1 MSSTSSTVDVVEPEV
16 LPPERVEQSG
26 SGPETDSDGGP
37 PSRRVVDP
45 DRRRFV
51 RAAVAGVAVVTP
63 LYLWVLWDL
72 WGGTADVVRH
82 VAPANFYALQA
93 RAMLHGHLYLPKNSL
108 GIEAFLHDG
117 HQYTYFGLFPSLIR
131 IPYVLLVSQTYYMD
145 FTPFALLAAWLM
157 TAVAAA
163 MLLWRL
169 RMVLRGPVALGR
181 GEAVSY
187 GVLMA
192 TICGGSVLVELAA
205 SPFVYNED
213 FAWSVA
219 LTTASLLALLGMIER
234 ASWRGVASC
243 AVLVTCTNL
252 DRTPTGYATVIGALL
267 VAAWLRTGKAGE
279 QARRFALPLALVGIG
294 ALAVNAGVTYVKFG
308 LPFGLPMADQV
319 WAHLN
324 AHRRYFL
331 KANGGKAFSFAFLPS
346 TLLAYF
352 DPLSLH
358 VSSVFPFFSRP
369 ASPARALGVVLDETY
384 RTTSYPASMPLLFL
398 LALWGVVTAFR
409 PRPLPGATGLR
420 LLLLTAT
427 AGGAGVVLW
436 GYIADRYMADML
448 PFFILA
454 SGIGLIDVWRRLS
467 ARPRR
472 FRLPGIGALGALA
485 VFGVAVN
492 VAIASG
498 QSLQFTRA
506 QTYRLVSAEH
516 SLTPGAL
523 AGQVRHGTTLPY
535 YAPAGTV
542 FAMDNCSGL
551 YLSTGE
557 RFANVPG
564 QQLEHST
571 WLPVEQAGPLNHAID
586 VQFNQL
592 PDAMSGPVT
601 ILSFGRSTL
610 QLVHVG
616 GDRVRVEVHHLGA
629 KNVDFPTTKGWTF
642 TVQKFGIYR
651 FEVMTDPN
659 LQSIVVD
666 WFGTKYLGHYLPGRG
681 PAVVHTTPNPLNPA
695 LRPPVAVTDV
705 TPKAPSMAL
714 CRTLLRSAEHR

>member
-1 MSSTSSTVDVVEPEV
+1 MLTGNAGEHA
-16 LPPERVEQSG
+16 
-26 SGPETDSDGGP
+26 GPEADAPSAP
-37 PSRRVVDP
+37 PPPRRVADP
-45 DRRRFV
+45 ARRRFT

-72 WGGTADVVRH
+72 WGGTVDVVRH
-82 VAPANFYALQA
+82 VAPSDFYELQA
-93 RAMLHGHLYLPKNSL
+93 RAMLHGHLYVPKGSL
-108 GIEAFLHDG
+108 GIEAFVHAG
-117 HQYTYFGLFPSLIR
+117 HQFTYFGLFPSLIR
-131 IPYVLLVSQTYYMD
+131 IPTVLLVPRQFDGD
-145 FTPFALLAAWLM
+145 FTPFSLLAAWLV

-163 MLLWRL
+163 LLLWRL

-181 GEAVSY
+181 GEAASY
-187 GVLMA
+187 GLLMA

-205 SPFVYNED
+205 VPFVYNED

-219 LTTASLLALLGMIER
+219 LTTASLLALLGMLER

-243 AVLVTCTNL
+243 AVLITFTNL

-267 VAAWLRTGKAGE
+267 VAAWLRAGKAGTD
-279 QARRFALPLALVGIG
+279 ARRFAVPLAAVGIF

-319 WAHLN
+319 WAHVN

-369 ASPARALGVVLDETY
+369 LTPARAVGGVVLDETY

-398 LALWGVVTAFR
+398 LGLWGVVTAWR
-409 PRPLPGATGLR
+409 PRPLPGATGIR
-420 LLLLTAT
+420 LLLLTAA

-436 GYIADRYMADML
+436 GYIADRYLADLL

-454 SGIGLIDVWRRLS
+454 GGIGLIDVWRRLS

-472 FRLPGIGALGALA
+472 LRLPGLGALGALA

-498 QSLQFTRA
+498 QDLQFTRA
-506 QTYRLVSAEH
+506 QTLRLVSVQH

-523 AGQVRHGTTLPY
+523 AAQVRHGTTLPY
-535 YAPAGTV
+535 YAPAGTL

-557 RFANVPG
+557 RFVNVPG

-571 WLPVEQAGPLNHAID
+571 WLPVEQAGPLNHD
-586 VQFNQL
+586 VNVQFNQL
-592 PDAMSGPVT
+592 PDAMTGPVT
-601 ILSFGRSTL
+601 VLSYGRSTL

-616 GDRVRVEVHHLGA
+616 GDRVRVEVHRLGA
-629 KNVDFPTTKGWTF
+629 RNTDFPTTKGWTF

-651 FEVMTDPN
+651 FQVMTDPN
-659 LQSIVVD
+659 LSSIVVK
-666 WFGTKYLGHYLPGRG
+666 WFGTKYIGHYLPGHG
-681 PAVVHTTPNPLNPA
+681 PAVVHTTPNPRNPA
-695 LRPPVAVTDV
+695 LRPPVAVMNV

-714 CRTLLRSAEHR
+714 CRTLLRSTEHR

>member
-1 MSSTSSTVDVVEPEV
+1 MLVGEADEH
-16 LPPERVEQSG
+16 
-26 SGPETDSDGGP
+26 GGP
-37 PSRRVVDP
+37 LEDAPSAPKSRRRVVDP
-45 DRRRFV
+45 DRRRFT
-51 RAAVAGVAVVTP
+51 RAVVAGVAVVTP

-72 WGGTADVVRH
+72 WGGTVDVVRH

-93 RAMLHGHLYLPKNSL
+93 RAMLHGHLYVPKNTL
-108 GIEAFLHDG
+108 GIEAFVHAG
-117 HQYTYFGLFPSLIR
+117 HQYTYFGLFPSIIR
-131 IPYVLLVSQTYYMD
+131 IPFVLLASRTYYMD
-145 FTPFALLAAWLM
+145 FTPFALLAAWLL
-157 TAVAAA
+157 TAVSAAL
-163 MLLWRL
+163 LLWRL

-187 GVLMA
+187 GALMA

-205 SPFVYNED
+205 TPFVYNED

-219 LTTASLLALLGMIER
+219 LTTASLLALLGMVER

-243 AVLVTCTNL
+243 AVLITCTNL

-267 VAAWLRTGKAGE
+267 IAAWLRAGKAGTE
-279 QARRFALPLALVGIG
+279 ARRFAVPLAAVGVF

-352 DPLSLH
+352 NPLSLH

-369 ASPARALGVVLDETY
+369 LTPARAVAGVVLDETY
-384 RTTSYPASMPLLFL
+384 RTTSLPASMPLLFL
-398 LALWGVVTAFR
+398 LGLWGVITAFR
-409 PRPLPGATGLR
+409 RRPLPGATALR
-420 LLLLTAT
+420 LLLLTAA

-436 GYIADRYMADML
+436 GYIADRYLADLL

-454 SGIGLIDVWRRLS
+454 SGIGLVDVWRRLA

-472 FRLPGIGALGALA
+472 LRLSGLGVVA
-485 VFGVAVN
+485 VLTAFGVVVN

-498 QSLQFTRA
+498 QSLQFTQA

-516 SLTPGAL
+516 ALTPGAL
-523 AGQVRHGTTLPY
+523 AAHVRHGTTLPY
-535 YAPAGTV
+535 YAPAGTL
-542 FAMDNCSGL
+542 FAMNDCSGL

-557 RFANVPG
+557 RFVNVPG

-571 WLPVEQAGPLNHAID
+571 WLPVEQAGPLNHDID

-592 PDAMSGPVT
+592 PDAMTGPVT
-601 ILSFGRSTL
+601 ILSFGRSTI
-610 QLVHVG
+610 QLVHVR
-616 GDRVRVEVHHLGA
+616 GDLVKVVAHNLGA
-629 KNVDFPTTKGWTF
+629 TNTDFPTTKGWTF
-642 TVQKFGIYR
+642 TAQKFGIYR
-651 FEVMTDPN
+651 FQVMTDPN
-659 LQSIVVD
+659 LNSIVVS
-666 WFGTKYLGHYLPGRG
+666 WFGTKYLGHFLPGRG
-681 PAVVHTTPNPLNPA
+681 PAVVHTTPNPRNPA
-695 LRPPVAVTDV
+695 LRPPVAVMNV

-714 CRTLLRSAEHR
+714 CRTLLRAAEHR